1 MAKDCRVNRTRSA
14 VLAGITDIVV
24 DGAGIDQADSDISGE
39 RGQRK
44 HLREHRLGDSAPSLG
59 LKPLPDRPSTK
70 ALLMDVGEILMGCNG
85 IEGVTLRE
93 IGLLAGQANSN
104 VVQYHFESKEGLIAA
119 ILEDRVRRT
128 EKIRSEQFQ
137 SLRRASSNI
146 SPRRLLEILWLPTLT
161 FQDENGSHAFCRF
174 MLQCRLHLK
183 YSARYPHNER
193 YDGSVIVEIMELL
206 REYHQHLPKEIFNLR
221 LSTLTLMF
229 VSCVVEFDN
238 GRQTNG
244 HLDDFDP
251 APILDMAI
259 AALAAQNGE
268 HTKK

>member
-1 MAKDCRVNRTRSA
+1 MAKDRRVNRTHSA
-14 VLAGITDIVV
+14 ILGGITDIVSN
-24 DGAGIDQADSDISGE
+24 GPRIDQADSDISGDD
-39 RGQRK
+39 RRK
-44 HLREHRLGDSAPSLG
+44 HVREARLGENALSLG

-70 ALLMDVGEILMGCNG
+70 ALLMDVGEILMGRNG

-128 EKIRSEQFQ
+128 EKIRSEQLQ
-137 SLRRASSNI
+137 SLKRASSEI
-146 SPRRLLEILWLPTLT
+146 DPRRLLEILWLPTLT
-161 FQDENGSHAFCRF
+161 FQDENGNHAFCRF
-174 MLQCRLHLK
+174 MLQCRLHLR
-183 YSARYPHNER
+183 YSARYPQDER
-193 YDGSVIVEIMELL
+193 YDGSVIVEVMELL
-206 REYHQHLPKEIFNLR
+206 RKHYQYLPTEIFNLR

-238 GRQTNG
+238 GRQING
-244 HLDDFDP
+244 HLDDFEP
-251 APILDMAI
+251 GSILDMAI

-268 HTKK
+268 YTKK